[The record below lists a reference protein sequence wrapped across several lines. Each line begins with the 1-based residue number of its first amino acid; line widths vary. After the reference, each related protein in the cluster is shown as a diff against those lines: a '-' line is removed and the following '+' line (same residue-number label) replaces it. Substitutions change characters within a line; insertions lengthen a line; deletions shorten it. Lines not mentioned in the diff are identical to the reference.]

1 MRSFAC
7 RRLGLLALVLGRGQA
22 KTTIAQATFTLSHH
36 GGHRA
41 HAALSSPRAAGGDGR
56 PRIISSRRQTTDC
69 CGPAGENV
77 RPSTK
82 TAGIAELRLFAR
94 RGVGVEPVCAAD
106 ALGRPNLFDAR
117 DARPAKPDAR
127 AAIALTRDRG
137 RTLMAPATCLDA
149 RVAIRGASLISQ
161 TAETCRCITARFEQR
176 QETSWRPPARR
187 PGAGELAARQF
198 ATAASPPPNGR
209 RRKPPR
215 CLKPRA
221 TSLEAI
227 GRRVLAPSGAVDAQP
242 GAAVTSTSLNRA
254 PRCRRSRLLVN
265 AKEMGS
271 PLPRGGLG
279 DQVDEAFQA
288 PA

>member
-176 QETSWRPPARR
+176 QETSWRAPAKR
-187 PGAGELAARQF
+187 PGRACRASVRDRSVASAERPAAKAAKVLEAAGNKFRSDRPAGSCAERR
-198 ATAASPPPNGR
+198 GR
-209 RRKPPR
+209 RATRRRGDVNLSKQGTAVPPITVAR
-215 CLKPRA
+215 
-221 TSLEAI
+221 
-227 GRRVLAPSGAVDAQP
+227 
-242 GAAVTSTSLNRA
+242 
-254 PRCRRSRLLVN
+254 
-265 AKEMGS
+265 
-271 PLPRGGLG
+271 
-279 DQVDEAFQA
+279 
-288 PA
+288 